1 MAKKQITETL
11 KERLAGM
18 AERGRVL
25 GQALKVR
32 ADLAATRRRLRTTF
46 AELGE
51 EVYGRLKDGEIS
63 ADSTLGTLR
72 ERIDGFKA
80 EVRMK
85 EDELREIMQNGL
97 KGTDGGTQKWHVS

>member
-1 MAKKQITETL
+1 MTKKKIAETL
-11 KERLAGM
+11 RERLADM
-18 AERGRVL
+18 ADRGRVL
-25 GQALKVR
+25 GKALKVR

-51 EVYGRLKDGEIS
+51 EVYARLKDGDMN
-63 ADSTLGTLR
+63 ADITLGSLK

-85 EDELREIMQNGL
+85 EDELREIMQSGL
-97 KGTDGGTQKWHVS
+97 KGTDGGAQKWHAS